1 MRSVLRQR
9 PHEHPYAH
17 PPFLGAQGLW
27 LVQRVPA
34 PPLGYVT
41 MRSTVG
47 RWVFDAYA
55 HCRDEGGRRP
65 WLRTF
70 DTLSSA
76 VAWMVQHDPEVRAL
90 IALSSPEPEA
100 WPPAG

>member
-1 MRSVLRQR
+1 MRRILAKQ
-9 PHEHPYAH
+9 PHEHPHAL
-17 PPFLGAQGLW
+17 PVFPGAQGLW
-27 LVQRVPA
+27 LVRQGAA

-41 MRSTVG
+41 SRSAVG

-55 HCRDEGGRRP
+55 HCRDDGGRRP

-76 VAWMVQHDPEVRAL
+76 VAWMMQHERELREL
-90 IALSSPEPEA
+90 IARSAPEPEA
-100 WPPAG
+100 WPPGS